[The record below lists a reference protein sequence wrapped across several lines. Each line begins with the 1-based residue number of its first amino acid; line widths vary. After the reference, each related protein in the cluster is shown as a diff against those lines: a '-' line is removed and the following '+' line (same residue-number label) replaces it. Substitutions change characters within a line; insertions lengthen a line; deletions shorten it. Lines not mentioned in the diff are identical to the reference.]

1 MNFLNLMILK
11 KREEGTTKG
20 TKFTPPYAIII
31 MGLKKKNVRRNFD
44 NC

>member
-1 MNFLNLMILK
+1 MTLK
-11 KREEGTTKG
+11 KKQEEGTTKG

-31 MGLKKKNVRRNFD
+31 MVLKKKKVWRNFE